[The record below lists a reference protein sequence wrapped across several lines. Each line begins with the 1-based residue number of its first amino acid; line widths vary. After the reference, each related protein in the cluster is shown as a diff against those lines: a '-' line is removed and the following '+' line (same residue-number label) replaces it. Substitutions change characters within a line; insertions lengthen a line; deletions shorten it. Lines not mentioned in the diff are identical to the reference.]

1 MTKGLGL
8 AVTKVLSSIFA
19 VILLVGAS
27 PATALDTPT
36 TSEPYQNLDVLI
48 NSYDV
53 SMQLGRDAEG
63 RSILS
68 TTERIT
74 MQFTNSSHHGP
85 ERQFNKSYDEHTTSF
100 KLVSVTDDK
109 GVSQPY
115 NWAGD
120 TLRIGSKNVYVT
132 GQKTYLI
139 TYTERDITK
148 YFEDHNVDELYRDV
162 IGAAWPYPIEQ
173 ANVQLTVDSVLAQNI
188 TSDDWMCYKG
198 AVNSSTRCATQ
209 RTRSNVFTA
218 TANNLLPGEGI
229 TIALDFTPNTFAPY
243 KPNIIEKLF
252 PYWLGLQIA
261 SVPIAI
267 ILGIV
272 LTVVTVRT
280 TGRKRELDPI
290 PPEYIP
296 IPSTSVTAA
305 AGIGNSYGLVLGSI
319 MAAQLLDFAVRGY
332 IKVYERDKKKFLG
345 TDKQYE
351 IHIVKNPSSLLTE
364 ERELLSDMFDGLPKP
379 GDSMSLEELKYNR
392 KYAIRTMDNDSKLKK
407 LFEGEYAL
415 LEDNPAHQ
423 AKFKRNG
430 LVVILLGAGLL
441 TPALLITGI
450 IAWIA
455 GASAKSLT
463 DKGLQIRRYL
473 LGLRMYIKA
482 SEVERLAML
491 QSPEGAE
498 KVSMKVG
505 ELEDPKKLVK
515 LYERVLPYAVLFGL
529 EKEWGRALGEYYS
542 QLSSS
547 PDWYNGSHA
556 FTTAAFVSGL
566 NNISTASSMTSSYS
580 TSSGGGYSSSSG
592 GFGGGSVGGGSGGGG
607 GGAW

>member
-1 MTKGLGL
+1 MTKGLRLG
-8 AVTKVLSSIFA
+8 VTRVLSAIFA
-19 VILLVGAS
+19 VVLLASAS
-27 PATALDTPT
+27 PAAALDTLST
-36 TSEPYQNLDVLI
+36 TNVSYKGFDVLI
-48 NSYDV
+48 NNYDV

-63 RSILS
+63 RAILS

-74 MQFTNSSHHGP
+74 MQFADSSHRGP

-120 TLRIGSKNVYVT
+120 TLRIGDKDVYVT

-162 IGAAWPYPIEQ
+162 IGAAWPYPMEQ
-173 ANVQLTVDSVLAQNI
+173 VNVQLTVDSVLAQSI
-188 TSDDWMCYKG
+188 TSEDWVCYRG

-218 TANNLLPGEGI
+218 TASNLLPGEGI
-229 TIALDFTPNTFAPY
+229 TVALDFMPNTFTPY
-243 KPNIIEKLF
+243 KPNIVEKLF
-252 PYWLGLQIA
+252 PYWLALQIA

-267 ILGIV
+267 ILGII
-272 LTVVTVRT
+272 LTVVAVRT
-280 TGRKRELDPI
+280 MGRKRELDPI

-296 IPSTSVTAA
+296 IPDTSVTAA
-305 AGIGNSYGLVLGSI
+305 AGIGSSYGLVLGST

-332 IKVYERDKKKFLG
+332 IKIYEREKKKLLG

-351 IHIVKNPSSLLTE
+351 IYIVKNPGSLLAE

-415 LEDNPAHQ
+415 TEVNPEHQ
-423 AKFKRNG
+423 AKFKRRG
-430 LVVILLGAGLL
+430 AIITLLGVISI
-441 TPALLITGI
+441 TPALFVVGA
-450 IAWIA
+450 IAWAA
-455 GASAKSLT
+455 GNYAKSLT
-463 DKGLQIRRYL
+463 DKGLQLRRYL
-473 LGLRMYIKA
+473 MGLRMYIKA

-491 QSPEGAE
+491 QSPSGAE
-498 KVSMKVG
+498 KVSMKIS

-529 EKEWGRALGEYYS
+529 EKDWGRALGAYYDN
-542 QLSSS
+542 LDTS
-547 PDWYNGSHA
+547 PDWYSGSNA

-566 NNISTASSMTSSYS
+566 SNISTSSNMASSYS
-580 TSSGGGYSSSSG
+580 NNGGGYSSSSG